1 MKNHSSALAAKVAA
15 VNRAHQMARELYPA
29 LVNAFKPFHGCKAIK
44 TNGDLLASVEKTLP
58 KLPGWGDTENRACV
72 FRSRSSSYSLAY
84 TVKASE
90 NYTREHGGESCQYHE
105 VTLYV
110 CDLDGQTA
118 KPVTGGGE
126 WVVNAR
132 TDYTEAEVNQLR
144 KTAEEARKA
153 AQDAESACHPFG
165 LYDR

>member
-1 MKNHSSALAAKVAA
+1 MKNHSSPLAAKVAA

-29 LVNAFKPFHGCKAIK
+29 LVNAFKPFHGQKVIK
-44 TNGDLLASVEKTLP
+44 VNGDLLASVEKTLP
-58 KLPGWGDTENRACV
+58 KLPGWGDTDNRACV
-72 FRSRSSSYSLAY
+72 FRSRSSSYSIVY

-90 NYTREHGGESCQYHE
+90 NYTASHGCSSAYHE
-105 VTLYV
+105 VSLYV

-118 KPVTGGGE
+118 KPVSGGGD
-126 WVVNAR
+126 WVLTAR
-132 TDYTEAEVNQLR
+132 TDYTEAEVAQLR

-153 AQDAESACHPFG
+153 AQDAESACHFFG